1 MEFNFWIFTFE
12 ENSDLE
18 LCFNEISYQVIQIL
32 DWVIFPD
39 FQHSVFCQKK
49 LSRKSQK
56 CTKSMLLDDYRI
68 NKKSNLQKKIDPELC
83 INKYKVIQS
92 LDWGHFF

>member
-39 FQHSVFCQKK
+39 FQHSVFCQKNCPEN
-49 LSRKSQK
+49 RKNVQ
-56 CTKSMLLDDYRI
+56 
-68 NKKSNLQKKIDPELC
+68 NLCFWMIIE
-83 INKYKVIQS
+83 
-92 LDWGHFF
+92 